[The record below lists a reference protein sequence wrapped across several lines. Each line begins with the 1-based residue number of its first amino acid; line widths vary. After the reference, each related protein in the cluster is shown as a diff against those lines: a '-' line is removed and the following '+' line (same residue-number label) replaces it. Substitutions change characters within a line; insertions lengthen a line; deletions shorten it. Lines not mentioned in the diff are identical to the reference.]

1 MGKKIL
7 IIDDDPD
14 FVQAVGTLLE
24 ANEYEVTTADSG
36 EAGFQKAKEISP
48 DLITLDLMMAND
60 SEGFGIS
67 QKMKED
73 EALKDIP
80 VIMIS
85 GVKKFDTAAY
95 NYETGE
101 KTVPAKAFLEKPVEP
116 EKLLNTIKR
125 YIGE

>member
-14 FVQAVGTLLE
+14 FVQAIVTLLE
-24 ANEYEVTTADSG
+24 ANDYEAATASNG
-36 EAGFQKAKEISP
+36 EDGFNKAKEINP

-67 QKMKED
+67 RKINED
-73 EALKDIP
+73 EALKNIP
-80 VIMIS
+80 IIMIS
-85 GVKKFDTAAY
+85 GVKKFDTAAVD
-95 NYETGE
+95 YETGE

-116 EKLLNTIKR
+116 EKLLNTIKQ
-125 YIGE
+125 YVN